1 MNSSFLVMWSF
12 AYSTLR
18 FSTSCTCHYGR
29 HIRVKSDA
37 KEQID
42 TCNHGNIFV
51 ILNFFNATEEKLLSA
66 DDILYVPVTC
76 VRQLLGFFEM
86 DPEHVPVSCVRQV
99 VLTIVVSWKYGPRN
113 WAAEGLAQDSE
124 TKENTSAKTV
134 NYSFFFFRNGFRRC

>member
-1 MNSSFLVMWSF
+1 M
-12 AYSTLR
+12 
-18 FSTSCTCHYGR
+18 
-29 HIRVKSDA
+29 KSDA
-37 KEQID
+37 KKQID

-134 NYSFFFFRNGFRRC
+134 NYCFFPKWAPNPSR